1 MLVLKHYLNEVVV
14 MQALTCQCIVS
25 LILAALAV
33 TVLAH
38 LLAAAATATNCASEV
53 SRNAEVPKCQKDKA
67 WKRGRGWW

>member
-1 MLVLKHYLNEVVV
+1 M
-14 MQALTCQCIVS
+14 VS

-38 LLAAAATATNCASEV
+38 LFAAAATATNCASED

-67 WKRGRGWW
+67 WKRGRDWW